1 MIVEILSDGTKVL
14 QFAPIEGCPF
24 YSDWLEILLSR
35 GTATEITCSAAAMCG
50 ACYKLGKHVFGCTEK
65 IIETCQQTAILL
77 PDGNSVGLIC
87 IGCGVVM
94 PGEVHGATVRIS
106 QSILRRG
113 GKAYKVSGAKY
124 TAFKDFHKITIG
136 GFVQFREDEEKGPK
150 EIWKRW
156 KRKPV
161 SMSGI
166 GCADCREK
174 FAILEREARLNNS
187 QRELY
192 GQMLA
197 EATDAK
203 ARRLAQPLLTKRC
216 EKHRMQWCAA
226 CLSGQTTQAIEPPK
240 IKLPSNITPFID
252 VFDHDIMDTE

>member
-1 MIVEILSDGTKVL
+1 MKVSTLADGTKILELSPLRGV
-14 QFAPIEGCPF
+14 PF
-24 YSDWLEILLSR
+24 YSNWLEILLSR
-35 GTATEITCSAAAMCG
+35 GTATEITCNAESMCG
-50 ACYKLGKHVFGCTEK
+50 ACFKLGKHVFGCTEK
-65 IIETCQQTAILL
+65 IIETCPQRSVLL
-77 PDGNSVGLIC
+77 DGNSVGLIC

-94 PGEVHGATVRIS
+94 PGEVHGATIRIS
-106 QSILRRG
+106 QPMLRRN
-113 GKAYKVSGAKY
+113 GKVYKVSRAKY
-124 TAFKDFHKITIG
+124 TVFNDFHKITIG
-136 GFVQFREDEEKGPK
+136 GFVQFREDEERGPK

-166 GCADCREK
+166 GCEACREK
-174 FAILEREARLNNS
+174 FAALEREARLNNS

-203 ARRLAQPLLTKRC
+203 ARRMAQPLPTERC
-216 EKHRMQWCAA
+216 EKHRMHWCAA
-226 CLSGQTTQAIEPPK
+226 CLRIVKPDIEPPK

-252 VFDHDIMDTE
+252 VFDRDIMDEVE